1 MTDLIIVSA
10 IAVASPLGI
19 LQLVSEADYLVE
31 LNWQGAHK
39 EVSNIANLKPTILTT
54 AADELSQFFNGLRKD
69 FSVPIKLKGTDFQLS
84 VWSELQSIKWG
95 TTCSYRD
102 IAERLGT
109 PTGSR
114 AVGGAVGAN
123 PIPVI
128 IPCHRIVGATG
139 ALTGFSGGLRNK
151 QILLGYEGYQL

>member
-95 TTCSYRD
+95 TTAPTARSA
-102 IAERLGT
+102 ILGT
-109 PTGSR
+109 PMGSR
-114 AVGGAVGAN
+114 AAEERCK
-123 PIPVI
+123 PSRHHPLPPDRPPVHS
-128 IPCHRIVGATG
+128 PAFQVA
-139 ALTGFSGGLRNK
+139 SGTKDTIGIR
-151 QILLGYEGYQL
+151 GMSSG